1 MSRYEQ
7 DSENASSRQSEHLP
21 RSADRLAAAGEGA
34 YHHERS
40 RQPDDTAG
48 DQEMHV
54 GDGEMRRPISDEPH
68 AAVETLPAD
77 EDETDSVASTDV
89 EEKRPLRYV
98 TERMRLDQ
106 IRVGKRF
113 RKDPSTN
120 VESLKQSI
128 ERSELLH
135 LLVVT
140 RDGLLVAGH
149 RRLEAL
155 KARGE
160 TETVVRV
167 VRNLGEGGLLL
178 AMRDENEEREPLTP
192 LEAAALA
199 EAIEPGIRA
208 EAKERQ
214 RKGGKRKVVANYRN
228 LGRRRQT
235 RDQVA
240 AATGMSAST
249 LKKIKEVKASGRADL
264 IEEMDR
270 SGKVDPMHRRLK
282 EPQRDLISELERKA
296 TRFIKETEPDIDKL
310 LDDSHAD
317 GVRAVRLA
325 DRFEKI
331 GRFGT
336 KLRDAFRPSRAALS
350 PLWK

>member
-1 MSRYEQ
+1 
-7 DSENASSRQSEHLP
+7 
-21 RSADRLAAAGEGA
+21 
-34 YHHERS
+34 
-40 RQPDDTAG
+40 
-48 DQEMHV
+48 MHV
-54 GDGEMRRPISDEPH
+54 GDGEMRPPISDEPH

-89 EEKRPLRYV
+89 EEKRPLRYA
-98 TERMRLDQ
+98 TKQMRLDQ

-113 RKDPSTN
+113 RKNPSTN
-120 VESLKQSI
+120 VESLKRSI
-128 ERSELLH
+128 EESELLH

-155 KARGE
+155 KELGE
-160 TETVVRV
+160 TETLVRV
-167 VRNLGEGGLLL
+167 VRNFGEGLLL
-178 AMRDENEEREPLTP
+178 AMRDENVEREPLTP
-192 LEAAALA
+192 LELAALA
-199 EAIEPGIRA
+199 DAIEPEIRA

-214 RKGGKRKVVANYRN
+214 RQGGRRKVVVNNHN
-228 LGRRRQT
+228 LERRGRA
-235 RDQVA
+235 RDRVA
-240 AATGMSAST
+240 AAVGKSAST
-249 LKKIKEVKASGRADL
+249 LKKIKEVQASGRADL

-270 SGKVDPMHRRLK
+270 SGKVDPVHRRLK

-331 GRFGT
+331 GRFAAR
-336 KLRDAFRPSRAALS
+336 LRDAFRPPRAALS